1 MALGVGLLG
10 VHYNNSVMATL
21 GFTAAL
27 LHVINHALFKSLLFF
42 GAGSILHA
50 THTGDI
56 DLRQV
61 SIGVEKLDHLTGDP
75 KTHGSF
81 LL

>member
-1 MALGVGLLG
+1 MDEHPVARR
-10 VHYNNSVMATL
+10 HTL
-21 GFTAAL
+21 VLQEVDVDA
-27 LHVINHALFKSLLFF
+27 
-42 GAGSILHA
+42 A